1 MKTIVMM
8 SSAAAV
14 AAVAAMVWGAQP
26 ARSSQDWLAKAQTEF
41 ATKARDAVIQRQAG
55 KDFGSAE
62 NQTSVASAEFST
74 SVAAAPALRTPEVA
88 QAPVAPLTV
97 EPVKNVTVASL
108 PADVVTAPDQPAAP
122 AFNEPVREQA
132 AAPAPVQPDI
142 NTVTVTKPAEP
153 VAPQPVIAPMP
164 QVKAEA
170 PAVVAPVAP
179 IAKPAVAESQPRDV
193 APQKARRVA
202 KSTVSPHASRRP
214 ASDSSMEKRGLDAL
228 RQRAPEIAAMVSRY
242 M

>member
-41 ATKARDAVIQRQAG
+41 ATKARDAVIQRQTG
-55 KDFGSAE
+55 KDFGGAE
-62 NQTSVASAEFST
+62 YQASTASAELPA
-74 SVAAAPALRTPEVA
+74 SVAAPAPVRMPDVA
-88 QAPVAPLTV
+88 QAPAVPLAV
-97 EPVKNVTVASL
+97 EPVKELTVASL
-108 PADVVTAPDQPAAP
+108 PTDIVTTPAQPAAP
-122 AFNEPVREQA
+122 SFNEPVREQA

-142 NTVTVTKPAEP
+142 NTVTMTKPAEP
-153 VAPQPVIAPMP
+153 VALPQPIAPTP

-170 PAVVAPVAP
+170 PAVAAPVVP
-179 IAKPAVAESQPRDV
+179 ITKPVVAESQPRDV
-193 APQKARRVA
+193 TPQKARRVA
-202 KSTVSPHASRRP
+202 KSTVSTHASRRP
-214 ASDSSMEKRGLDAL
+214 ASDGSMEKRGLDAL